1 MVAPS
6 ETLVDG
12 PYFEDLSRGDRLDE
26 SPGLTLT
33 EGLAAAHRAVAAGER
48 FRVVGGSLVHL
59 RSRVSAR
66 RHEAPPAEVLDW
78 RFVALFA

>member
-1 MVAPS
+1 MAPS

-33 EGLAAAHRAVAAGER
+33 EGLAAAHRAVAASPCSHEPGTADR
-48 FRVVGGSLVHL
+48 ADGQGGTW
-59 RSRVSAR
+59 SA
-66 RHEAPPAEVLDW
+66 
-78 RFVALFA
+78 